1 MNSFKARIRDNATY
15 SFPSESCSSV
25 SAHLPTNAWRLLIP
39 VTGKVMGLSCLAM
52 LPRAPLTF
60 VLVLPAAVATDAIFT
75 GVGRGIR
82 DGKTTPSLTG
92 EFLAGLDLD

>member
-1 MNSFKARIRDNATY
+1 MQRNFTQTLRVLESDNC
-15 SFPSESCSSV
+15 FR
-25 SAHLPTNAWRLLIP
+25 HLPTNAWRLLIP
-39 VTGKVMGLSCLAM
+39 VTGKAVGLSCMAL

-60 VLVLPAAVATDAIFT
+60 VLALPAVAAATDAIFT

-92 EFLAGLDLD
+92 EFLAGFDLD